1 MIRSENIP
9 NAYKEVYT
17 ILKYVSKDDVNLIPK
32 NFIKMLKSKMNVNY
46 KFEYNENLD
55 LENQIILRETRAIL
69 GYIFLNFWANDIQKN
84 AITKKLNEDKLVKA
98 GEMRL
103 RYQNQDIFKSRN
115 IKNEEY
121 KYDKKE
127 KNNRINYSKKENIFI
142 RIINKIK
149 KIIKKYK

>member
-1 MIRSENIP
+1 
-9 NAYKEVYT
+9 
-17 ILKYVSKDDVNLIPK
+17 
-32 NFIKMLKSKMNVNY
+32 MNVNY

-127 KNNRINYSKKENIFI
+127 KNNRINYSKKRKYIYTN
-142 RIINKIK
+142 NK
-149 KIIKKYK
+149 

>member
-32 NFIKMLKSKMNVNY
+32 NFIKVLKSKMNVNY

-121 KYDKKE
+121 KYDKQE
-127 KNNRINYSKKENIFI
+127 KNNRINYSKKRKYIYTN
-142 RIINKIK
+142 NK
-149 KIIKKYK
+149 

>member
-121 KYDKKE
+121 KYDKQE
-127 KNNRINYSKKENIFI
+127 KNNRINYNKKRKYIYTN
-142 RIINKIK
+142 NK
-149 KIIKKYK
+149 

>member
-55 LENQIILRETRAIL
+55 LKNQIILRETRAIL

-84 AITKKLNEDKLVKA
+84 ATTKKLNEDKLVKA

-127 KNNRINYSKKENIFI
+127 KNNRINYSKKRKYIYTN
-142 RIINKIK
+142 NK
-149 KIIKKYK
+149 

>member
-32 NFIKMLKSKMNVNY
+32 NFINMLKSKMNVNY

-121 KYDKKE
+121 KYDKQE
-127 KNNRINYSKKENIFI
+127 KNNRINYSKKRKYIYTN
-142 RIINKIK
+142 NK
-149 KIIKKYK
+149 

>member
-1 MIRSENIP
+1 MIKSENIP

-127 KNNRINYSKKENIFI
+127 KNNRINYSKKRKYIYTN
-142 RIINKIK
+142 NK
-149 KIIKKYK
+149 

>member
-32 NFIKMLKSKMNVNY
+32 NFIKMLKLKMNVNY

-84 AITKKLNEDKLVKA
+84 AITKKLNEDKLVKT

-121 KYDKKE
+121 KHKPK
-127 KNNRINYSKKENIFI
+127 S
-142 RIINKIK
+142 NKHDDAFLL
-149 KIIKKYK
+149 

>member
-127 KNNRINYSKKENIFI
+127 KNNRITYSKKRKYIYTN
-142 RIINKIK
+142 NK
-149 KIIKKYK
+149 

>member
-1 MIRSENIP
+1 M
-9 NAYKEVYT
+9 YT

-127 KNNRINYSKKENIFI
+127 KNNRINYSKKRKYIYTN
-142 RIINKIK
+142 NK
-149 KIIKKYK
+149 

>member
-32 NFIKMLKSKMNVNY
+32 NFIKVLKSKMNVNY

-127 KNNRINYSKKENIFI
+127 KNNRINYSKKRKYIYTN
-142 RIINKIK
+142 NK
-149 KIIKKYK
+149 

>member
-103 RYQNQDIFKSRN
+103 IYQNQDIFKSRN

-127 KNNRINYSKKENIFI
+127 KNNRINYSKKRKYIYTN
-142 RIINKIK
+142 NK
-149 KIIKKYK
+149 

>member
-127 KNNRINYSKKENIFI
+127 KNNRINYSKKRKYIY
-142 RIINKIK
+142 II
-149 KIIKKYK
+149 

>member
-1 MIRSENIP
+1 MLRSENIP

-127 KNNRINYSKKENIFI
+127 KNNRINYSKKRKYIYTN
-142 RIINKIK
+142 NK
-149 KIIKKYK
+149 

>member
-9 NAYKEVYT
+9 NVYKEVYT

-127 KNNRINYSKKENIFI
+127 KNNRINYSKKRKYIYTN
-142 RIINKIK
+142 NK
-149 KIIKKYK
+149 

>member
-103 RYQNQDIFKSRN
+103 RYQNQDVFKSRN

-127 KNNRINYSKKENIFI
+127 KNNRIYFSKKRKYIYTN
-142 RIINKIK
+142 NK
-149 KIIKKYK
+149 

>member
-55 LENQIILRETRAIL
+55 LKNQIILRETRAIL
-69 GYIFLNFWANDIQKN
+69 GYIFLNFLANDIQKN

-127 KNNRINYSKKENIFI
+127 KNNRINYSKKRKYIYTN
-142 RIINKIK
+142 NK
-149 KIIKKYK
+149 

>member
-55 LENQIILRETRAIL
+55 LKNQIILRETRAIL

-84 AITKKLNEDKLVKA
+84 AITKKLNEDKLVKT

-127 KNNRINYSKKENIFI
+127 KNNRINYSKKRKYIYTN
-142 RIINKIK
+142 NK
-149 KIIKKYK
+149 

>member
-84 AITKKLNEDKLVKA
+84 AITKKLNEDKLVKTW
-98 GEMRL
+98 EMRL

-121 KYDKKE
+121 KYDKQE
-127 KNNRINYSKKENIFI
+127 KNNRINYSKKRKYIYTN
-142 RIINKIK
+142 NK
-149 KIIKKYK
+149 

>member
-84 AITKKLNEDKLVKA
+84 AITKKLNEDKLVKT

-103 RYQNQDIFKSRN
+103 RYQNQDIFKSKN

-121 KYDKKE
+121 KYDKQE
-127 KNNRINYSKKENIFI
+127 KNNRINYSKKRKYIYTN
-142 RIINKIK
+142 NK
-149 KIIKKYK
+149 

>member
-84 AITKKLNEDKLVKA
+84 AITKKLNEDKLVKT

-127 KNNRINYSKKENIFI
+127 KNNRINYSKKRKYIYTN
-142 RIINKIK
+142 NK
-149 KIIKKYK
+149 

>member
-127 KNNRINYSKKENIFI
+127 KNNRINYSKKRKYLYTN
-142 RIINKIK
+142 NK
-149 KIIKKYK
+149 

>member
-84 AITKKLNEDKLVKA
+84 EITKKLNEDKLVKA

-127 KNNRINYSKKENIFI
+127 KNNRINYSKKRKYIYTN
-142 RIINKIK
+142 NK
-149 KIIKKYK
+149 

>member
-121 KYDKKE
+121 KYDKQE
-127 KNNRINYSKKENIFI
+127 KDNRINYSKKRKYIYTN
-142 RIINKIK
+142 NK
-149 KIIKKYK
+149 

>member
-55 LENQIILRETRAIL
+55 LKNQIILRETRAIL

-127 KNNRINYSKKENIFI
+127 KNNRINYSKKRKYIYTN
-142 RIINKIK
+142 NK
-149 KIIKKYK
+149 

>member
-103 RYQNQDIFKSRN
+103 RYQNQDLFKSRN

-127 KNNRINYSKKENIFI
+127 KNKRINYSKKRKYIYTN
-142 RIINKIK
+142 NK
-149 KIIKKYK
+149 

>member
-84 AITKKLNEDKLVKA
+84 VITKKLNEDKLVKA

-127 KNNRINYSKKENIFI
+127 KNNRINYSKKRKYIYTN
-142 RIINKIK
+142 NK
-149 KIIKKYK
+149 

>member
-127 KNNRINYSKKENIFI
+127 KNNRINYSKKRKYIYTN
-142 RIINKIK
+142 NK
-149 KIIKKYK
+149 

>member
-9 NAYKEVYT
+9 NAYKEAYT

-55 LENQIILRETRAIL
+55 LKNQIILRETRAIL

-127 KNNRINYSKKENIFI
+127 KNNRINYSKKRKYIYTN
-142 RIINKIK
+142 NK
-149 KIIKKYK
+149 

>member
-9 NAYKEVYT
+9 NTYKEVYT

-127 KNNRINYSKKENIFI
+127 KNNRINYSKKRKYIYTN
-142 RIINKIK
+142 NK
-149 KIIKKYK
+149 

>member
-32 NFIKMLKSKMNVNY
+32 NFIKMLKLKMNVNY

-121 KYDKKE
+121 KYDKQE
-127 KNNRINYSKKENIFI
+127 KNNRINYSKKRKYIYTN
-142 RIINKIK
+142 NK
-149 KIIKKYK
+149 

>member
-103 RYQNQDIFKSRN
+103 RYQNQDVFKSRN

-127 KNNRINYSKKENIFI
+127 KNNRINYSKKRKYIYTN
-142 RIINKIK
+142 NK
-149 KIIKKYK
+149 

>member
-17 ILKYVSKDDVNLIPK
+17 ILKYVSKDDVSLIPK

-127 KNNRINYSKKENIFI
+127 KNNRINYSKKRKYIYTN
-142 RIINKIK
+142 NK
-149 KIIKKYK
+149 

>member
-55 LENQIILRETRAIL
+55 LENQIILRETRANL

-127 KNNRINYSKKENIFI
+127 KNNRINYSKKRKYIYTN
-142 RIINKIK
+142 NK
-149 KIIKKYK
+149 

>member
-98 GEMRL
+98 VEMRL

-127 KNNRINYSKKENIFI
+127 KNNRINYSKKRKYIYTN
-142 RIINKIK
+142 NK
-149 KIIKKYK
+149 

>member
-46 KFEYNENLD
+46 KFEYNENLE
-55 LENQIILRETRAIL
+55 LKNQIILRETRAIL

-127 KNNRINYSKKENIFI
+127 KNNRINYSKKRKYIYTN
-142 RIINKIK
+142 NK
-149 KIIKKYK
+149 

>member
-55 LENQIILRETRAIL
+55 LKNQIILRETRAIL

-121 KYDKKE
+121 KYDKQE
-127 KNNRINYSKKENIFI
+127 KNNRINYSKKRKYIYTN
-142 RIINKIK
+142 NK
-149 KIIKKYK
+149 

>member
-121 KYDKKE
+121 KYDKQE
-127 KNNRINYSKKENIFI
+127 KNNRINYSKKRKYIYTN
-142 RIINKIK
+142 NK
-149 KIIKKYK
+149 

>member
-84 AITKKLNEDKLVKA
+84 AITKKLNEDKLVKT

-121 KYDKKE
+121 KYDKQE
-127 KNNRINYSKKENIFI
+127 KNNRINYSKKRKYIYTN
-142 RIINKIK
+142 NK
-149 KIIKKYK
+149 